1 MLSEVILEFKKQFP
15 SILENELL
23 SKRTNLRI
31 GGKAALFFSASAQGD
46 LVKAVSLARSQD
58 VAWTVLGGG
67 SNVLVS
73 DDGFDGLVI
82 QPAFREI
89 KLRQQTVTAEAGAI
103 TSSVA
108 RQTAEAGLSGLEW
121 AVGIPGTIGGA
132 IFGNAGCYGGEI
144 KDNLV
149 SVDCLRISDLK
160 SVVYP
165 AADCEM
171 GYRTSRFKREPHV
184 ILRATFKLTPG
195 EPEKSKQR
203 MEEIMRLRKEK
214 QPLEHGSAGCMF
226 KNFVFKDVE
235 ELDRLKQDVKNIPAE
250 MLERKSISAGW
261 LVEQAGLLGE
271 KIGDAQVSEKHG
283 NFIVN
288 LGQARAQDILML
300 TSKIKM
306 KIRDEYNIMLEDEVQ
321 LMGF

>member
-1 MLSEVILEFKKQFP
+1 MSPETILEFKKQFP
-15 SILENELL
+15 QIIEHELL
-23 SKRTNLRI
+23 SKHTNLRI
-31 GGKAALFFSASAQGD
+31 GGPATLFFPTSAPGD
-46 LVKAVSLARSQD
+46 LIKAVALARVQG
-58 VAWTVLGGG
+58 VTWTIFGGG
-67 SNVLVS
+67 SNILVA

-108 RQTAEAGLSGLEW
+108 RQTAEAGLAGLEW

-132 IFGNAGCYGGEI
+132 VFGNAGCYDGEI

-149 SVDCLRISDLK
+149 SVDCLRLSDVK

-165 AADCEM
+165 AAECEL
-171 GYRTSRFKREPHV
+171 GYRTSRFKRESHV

-195 EPEKSKQR
+195 EPEQLKQR
-203 MEEIMRLRKEK
+203 MEEIMRWRKEK
-214 QPLEHGSAGCMF
+214 QPLDHGSAGCMF
-226 KNFVFKDVE
+226 KNFIFKDQG
-235 ELDRLKQDVKNIPAE
+235 ELERLKRDVKSIPDE
-250 MLERKSISAGW
+250 MLKRKSISAGW

-288 LGQARAQDILML
+288 LGHARAQDVLML
-300 TSKIKM
+300 TSKVKM
-306 KIRDEYNIMLEDEVQ
+306 KIRDEYGIMLEDEVQ
-321 LMGF
+321 LLGF

>member
-1 MLSEVILEFKKQFP
+1 MLPEAVLEFKKQFP

-23 SKRTNLRI
+23 SKHTNLRI
-31 GGKAALFFSASAQGD
+31 GGPAALFFSASAAGD
-46 LVKAVSLARSQD
+46 LVKAVSLARDQGI
-58 VAWTVLGGG
+58 AWTVLGGG
-67 SNVLVS
+67 SNVLAS

-89 KLRQQTVTAEAGAI
+89 KLRQQTVTVEAGAI

-121 AVGIPGTIGGA
+121 AVGVPGTIGGA

-149 SVDCLRISDLK
+149 SVDCLRISDIK

-165 AADCEM
+165 AAECEM

-195 EPEKSKQR
+195 DPEQSKQR
-203 MEEIMRLRKEK
+203 MEEIMRSRKEK

-226 KNFVFKDVE
+226 KNFVFKDE
-235 ELDRLKQDVKNIPAE
+235 AELDRLKRDVKNIPVD
-250 MLERKSISAGW
+250 MLERRSISAGW

-288 LGQARAQDILML
+288 LGRARAQDILML

-321 LMGF
+321 LLGF